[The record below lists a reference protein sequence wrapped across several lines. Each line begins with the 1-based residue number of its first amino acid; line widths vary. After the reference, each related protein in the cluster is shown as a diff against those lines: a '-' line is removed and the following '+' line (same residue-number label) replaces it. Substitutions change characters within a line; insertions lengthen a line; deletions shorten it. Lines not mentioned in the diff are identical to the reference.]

1 MAVIPKL
8 FIFAAQI
15 QTILVII
22 NLLNTQKMKKVLL
35 LSLSLALGFS
45 AFAQQRVAKNDIRS
59 SVMSAKKVAAVG
71 NEKINPATDFAP
83 QTAKS
88 VVVNRFEDY
97 EDGETMV
104 TTYDLQSNSWCSNRM
119 YQLPNGSVG
128 VTATFSHEPN
138 QTASDRGTGYN
149 FYKDGV
155 WQDMPEQRV
164 ESMRTGWPTIAQWK
178 ENGEILISHAP
189 MRCWTREIAGEGEW
203 VYRGELPISPEG
215 YPYSDDASWPRV
227 ATSGANHEIIHV
239 IGDIQHSISSD
250 EVVHHQVYLRSE
262 DAENWTISYSPLVQ
276 DGEETGHY
284 TADSYNITAN
294 GHNVAI
300 VYGDDLQG
308 HVVMY
313 KSTDDGE
320 TWTRYV
326 VWENPYYG
334 YDWETDPE
342 SIMTDTMFGPANLAV
357 AIDNGGT
364 VHVALTAYE
373 YIHTELS
380 NQYTTW
386 SGRTID
392 GIYHWKD
399 TDGPIAD
406 TEHPE
411 YIGTIYEEHFAHA
424 NPHHAMRLW
433 WPIPDEPGYVRMH
446 YDSTKWIGYIPLYQG
461 YEYDHEKFYHE
472 NDYFYKF
479 RSGQSGMP
487 ALSIDPFGNIAC
499 AYSAPC
505 VRRLNDNGDKY
516 YRSIYVSYYNVDNGY
531 WVPVWDDLTD
541 EEYNFM
547 FLYSENLFT
556 IGADNTCNPGEFWIG
571 FQSDDE
577 IGLYWGSNATQGS
590 ATDNTIHVFKIIA
603 DPELV
608 SVPENNEALDVVY
621 SIYPNPATDY
631 VVVKSSQD
639 VEANI
644 SIVNLVGQTVM
655 QFNKSLK
662 MGENTI
668 GIDLKSG
675 IYFCTISANGFNK
688 TIKFVVK

>member
-1 MAVIPKL
+1 
-8 FIFAAQI
+8 
-15 QTILVII
+15 
-22 NLLNTQKMKKVLL
+22 MKKVLL

-45 AFAQQRVAKNDIRS
+45 AFAQQRVAKNDLKS
-59 SVMSAKKVAAVG
+59 FQMSAKKVAAVG
-71 NEKINPATDFAP
+71 NEKSNPAAANFAP

-88 VVVNRFEDY
+88 VVVNRYQDA
-97 EDGETMV
+97 EDGETMW
-104 TTYDLQSNSWCSNRM
+104 TNYDLQSNSWCSNRM

-138 QTASDRGTGYN
+138 QTATDRGTGYN
-149 FYKDGV
+149 FYNAETGE
-155 WQDMPEQRV
+155 WLEQPEARV

-189 MRCWTREIAGEGEW
+189 MRCWTRETAGQGEW
-203 VYRGELPISPEG
+203 EYRGELPIAPAG
-215 YPYSDDASWPRV
+215 FPYSDDASWPRV
-227 ATSGANHEIIHV
+227 ATSGDNHNIIHV
-239 IGDIQHSISSD
+239 IADIQHSISSD
-250 EVVHHQVYLRSE
+250 EVEHYQVYLRSE
-262 DAENWTISYSPLVQ
+262 DAENWTISYSPLAQ
-276 DGEETGHY
+276 DGEEKNY
-284 TADSYNITAN
+284 AADAYNITAN
-294 GHNVAI
+294 GHNVAM
-300 VYGDDLQG
+300 VYGDDLQAD
-308 HVVMY
+308 VVMY
-313 KSTDDGE
+313 KSTDDGQ

-326 VWENPYYG
+326 VWDNPYSG
-334 YDWETDPE
+334 FDWATDPQ
-342 SIMTDTMFGPANLAV
+342 SIMTDTVFGPATLAI

-364 VHVALTAYE
+364 AHVALSTYE
-373 YIHTELS
+373 YIHDELG
-380 NQYTTW
+380 NTYTTW
-386 SGRTID
+386 SGRAVD

-411 YIGTIYEEHFAHA
+411 YIGTSLEEHFAHP

-446 YDSTKWIGYIPLYQG
+446 ADSTKWIGYVPLYDG
-461 YEYDHEKFYHE
+461 IEWNNDKFYRE

-505 VRRLNDNGDKY
+505 SAREDDNGTYY
-516 YRSIYVSYYNVDNGY
+516 YRSIYVSYYNVDDGY
-531 WVPVWDDLTD
+531 WHQVVD
-541 EEYNFM
+541 ELSNEDINFM

-556 IGADNTCNPGEFWIG
+556 VAADNVVNPGEFWFG
-571 FQSDDE
+571 FQSDDQ

-590 ATDNTIHVFKIIA
+590 ASENTIHAFKVT
-603 DPELV
+603 PEPDMV
-608 SVPENNEALDVVY
+608 SVPENYEAQDVVY
-621 SIYPNPATDY
+621 GIYPNPATDY
-631 VVVKSSQD
+631 VVVQSSQD

-644 SIVNLVGQTVM
+644 SIVNLVGQTVK

-662 MGENTI
+662 MGENAI
-668 GIDLKSG
+668 SLDLKSG

>member
-1 MAVIPKL
+1 
-8 FIFAAQI
+8 
-15 QTILVII
+15 
-22 NLLNTQKMKKVLL
+22 MKKVLL

-45 AFAQQRVAKNDIRS
+45 AFAQQRVAKNDLKS
-59 SVMSAKKVAAVG
+59 FQMSAKKVAAVG
-71 NEKINPATDFAP
+71 NEKSNPAAANFAP

-88 VVVNRFEDY
+88 VVVNRYQDA
-97 EDGETMV
+97 EDGETMW
-104 TTYDLQSNSWCSNRM
+104 TNYDLQSNSWCSNRM

-138 QTASDRGTGYN
+138 QQATDRGTGYN
-149 FYKDGV
+149 FYNAETGE
-155 WQDMPEQRV
+155 WLEQPEARV

-189 MRCWTREIAGEGEW
+189 MRCWTRETAGQGEW
-203 VYRGELPISPEG
+203 EYRGELPIAPAG
-215 YPYSDDASWPRV
+215 FPYSDDASWPRV
-227 ATSGANHEIIHV
+227 ATSGDNHNIIHV
-239 IGDIQHSISSD
+239 IADIQHSISSD
-250 EVVHHQVYLRSE
+250 EVEHYQVYLRSE
-262 DAENWTISYSPLVQ
+262 DAENWTISYSPLAQ
-276 DGEETGHY
+276 DGEEKNY
-284 TADSYNITAN
+284 AADAYNITAN
-294 GHNVAI
+294 GHNVAM
-300 VYGDDLQG
+300 VYGDDLQAD
-308 HVVMY
+308 VVMY
-313 KSTDDGE
+313 KSTDDGQ

-326 VWENPYYG
+326 VWDNPYSG
-334 YDWETDPE
+334 FDWATDPQ
-342 SIMTDTMFGPANLAV
+342 SIMTDTVFGPATLAI

-364 VHVALTAYE
+364 AHVALSTYE
-373 YIHTELS
+373 YIHDELG
-380 NQYTTW
+380 NTYTTW
-386 SGRTID
+386 SGRAVD

-411 YIGTIYEEHFAHA
+411 YIGTSLEEHFAHP

-446 YDSTKWIGYIPLYQG
+446 ADSTKWIGYVPLYDG
-461 YEYDHEKFYHE
+461 IEWNNDKFYRE

-505 VRRLNDNGDKY
+505 SAREDDNGTYY
-516 YRSIYVSYYNVDNGY
+516 YRSIYVSYYNVDDGY
-531 WVPVWDDLTD
+531 WHQVVD
-541 EEYNFM
+541 ELSNEDINFM

-556 IGADNTCNPGEFWIG
+556 VAADNVVNPGEFWFG
-571 FQSDDE
+571 FQSDDQ

-590 ATDNTIHVFKIIA
+590 ASENTIHAFKVT
-603 DPELV
+603 PEPDMV
-608 SVPENNEALDVVY
+608 SVPENYEAQDVVY
-621 SIYPNPATDY
+621 GIYPNPATDY
-631 VVVKSSQD
+631 VVVQSSQD

-644 SIVNLVGQTVM
+644 SIVNLVGQTVK

>member
-1 MAVIPKL
+1 
-8 FIFAAQI
+8 
-15 QTILVII
+15 
-22 NLLNTQKMKKVLL
+22 MKKVLL

-45 AFAQQRVAKNDIRS
+45 AFAQQRVAKNDLKS
-59 SVMSAKKVAAVG
+59 FQMSAKKVAAVG
-71 NEKINPATDFAP
+71 NEKSNPAAANFAP

-88 VVVNRFEDY
+88 VVVNRYQDA
-97 EDGETMV
+97 EDGETMW
-104 TTYDLQSNSWCSNRM
+104 TNYDLQSNSWCSNRM

-138 QTASDRGTGYN
+138 QQATDRGTGYN
-149 FYKDGV
+149 FYNAETGE
-155 WQDMPEQRV
+155 WLEQPEARV

-189 MRCWTREIAGEGEW
+189 MRCWTRETAGQGEW
-203 VYRGELPISPEG
+203 EYRGELPIAPAG
-215 YPYSDDASWPRV
+215 FPYSDDASWPRV
-227 ATSGANHEIIHV
+227 ATSGDNHNIIHV
-239 IGDIQHSISSD
+239 IADIQHSISSD
-250 EVVHHQVYLRSE
+250 EVEHYQVYLRSE
-262 DAENWTISYSPLVQ
+262 DAENWTISYSPLAQ
-276 DGEETGHY
+276 DGEEKNY
-284 TADSYNITAN
+284 AADAYNITAN
-294 GHNVAI
+294 GHNVAM
-300 VYGDDLQG
+300 VYGDDLQAD
-308 HVVMY
+308 VVMY
-313 KSTDDGE
+313 KSTDDGQ

-326 VWENPYYG
+326 VWDNPYSG
-334 YDWETDPE
+334 FDWATDPQ
-342 SIMTDTMFGPANLAV
+342 SIMTDTVFGPATLAI

-364 VHVALTAYE
+364 AHVALSTYE
-373 YIHTELS
+373 YIHDELG
-380 NQYTTW
+380 NTYTTW
-386 SGRTID
+386 SGRAVD

-411 YIGTIYEEHFAHA
+411 YIGTSLEEHFAHP

-446 YDSTKWIGYIPLYQG
+446 ADSTKWIGYVPLYDG
-461 YEYDHEKFYHE
+461 IEWNNDKFYRE

-487 ALSIDPFGNIAC
+487 ALSIDPYGNIAC

-505 VRRLNDNGDKY
+505 SAREDDNGTYY
-516 YRSIYVSYYNVDNGY
+516 YRSIYVSYYNVDDGY
-531 WVPVWDDLTD
+531 WHQVVD
-541 EEYNFM
+541 ELSNEDINFM

-556 IGADNTCNPGEFWIG
+556 VAADNVVNPGEFWFG
-571 FQSDDE
+571 FQSDDQ

-590 ATDNTIHVFKIIA
+590 ASENTIHAFKVT
-603 DPELV
+603 PEPDMV
-608 SVPENNEALDVVY
+608 SVPENYEAQDVVY
-621 SIYPNPATDY
+621 GIYPNPATDY
-631 VVVKSSQD
+631 VVVQSSQD

-644 SIVNLVGQTVM
+644 SIVNLVGQTVK

>member
-1 MAVIPKL
+1 
-8 FIFAAQI
+8 
-15 QTILVII
+15 
-22 NLLNTQKMKKVLL
+22 MKKVLL

-45 AFAQQRVAKNDIRS
+45 AFAQQRVAKNDLKS
-59 SVMSAKKVAAVG
+59 FQMSAKKVAAVG
-71 NEKINPATDFAP
+71 NEKSNPAAANFAP

-88 VVVNRFEDY
+88 VVVNRYQDA
-97 EDGETMV
+97 EDGETMW
-104 TTYDLQSNSWCSNRM
+104 TNYDLQSNSWCSNRM

-138 QTASDRGTGYN
+138 QQATDRGTGYN
-149 FYKDGV
+149 FYNAETGE
-155 WQDMPEQRV
+155 WLEQPEARV

-189 MRCWTREIAGEGEW
+189 MRCWTRETAGQGEW
-203 VYRGELPISPEG
+203 EYRGELPIAPAG
-215 YPYSDDASWPRV
+215 FPYSDDASWPRV
-227 ATSGANHEIIHV
+227 ATSGDNHNIIHV
-239 IGDIQHSISSD
+239 IADIQHSISSD
-250 EVVHHQVYLRSE
+250 EVEHYQVYLRSE
-262 DAENWTISYSPLVQ
+262 DAENWTISYSPLAQ
-276 DGEETGHY
+276 DGEEKNY
-284 TADSYNITAN
+284 AADAYNITAN
-294 GHNVAI
+294 GHNVAM
-300 VYGDDLQG
+300 VYGDDLQAD
-308 HVVMY
+308 VVMY
-313 KSTDDGE
+313 KSTDDGQ

-326 VWENPYYG
+326 VWDNPYSG
-334 YDWETDPE
+334 FDWATDPQ
-342 SIMTDTMFGPANLAV
+342 SIMTDTVFGPATLAI

-364 VHVALTAYE
+364 AHVALSTYE
-373 YIHTELS
+373 YIHDELG
-380 NQYTTW
+380 NTYTTW
-386 SGRTID
+386 SGRAVD

-411 YIGTIYEEHFAHA
+411 YIGTSLEEHFAHP

-446 YDSTKWIGYIPLYQG
+446 ADSTKWIGYVPLYDG
-461 YEYDHEKFYHE
+461 IEWNNDKFYRE

-487 ALSIDPFGNIAC
+487 ALSIDPYGNIAC

-505 VRRLNDNGDKY
+505 SAREDDNGTYY
-516 YRSIYVSYYNVDNGY
+516 YRSIYVSYYNVDDGY
-531 WVPVWDDLTD
+531 WHQVVD
-541 EEYNFM
+541 ELSNEDINFM

-556 IGADNTCNPGEFWIG
+556 VAADNVVNPGEFWFG
-571 FQSDDE
+571 FQSDDQ

-590 ATDNTIHVFKIIA
+590 ASENTIHAFKVT
-603 DPELV
+603 PEPDMV
-608 SVPENNEALDVVY
+608 SVPENYEAQDVVY
-621 SIYPNPATDY
+621 GIYPNPATDY
-631 VVVKSSQD
+631 VVVQSSQD

-644 SIVNLVGQTVM
+644 SIVNLVGQTVK

-662 MGENTI
+662 MGENAI

>member
-1 MAVIPKL
+1 
-8 FIFAAQI
+8 
-15 QTILVII
+15 
-22 NLLNTQKMKKVLL
+22 MKKVLL

-45 AFAQQRVAKNDIRS
+45 AFAQQRVAKNDLKS
-59 SVMSAKKVAAVG
+59 FQMSAKKVAAVG
-71 NEKINPATDFAP
+71 NEKSNPAAANFAP

-88 VVVNRFEDY
+88 VVVNRYQDA
-97 EDGETMV
+97 EDGETMW
-104 TTYDLQSNSWCSNRM
+104 TNYDLQSNSWCSNRM

-138 QTASDRGTGYN
+138 QQATDRGTGYN
-149 FYKDGV
+149 FYNAETGE
-155 WQDMPEQRV
+155 WLEQPEARV

-189 MRCWTREIAGEGEW
+189 MRCWTRETAGQGEW
-203 VYRGELPISPEG
+203 EYRGELPIAPAG
-215 YPYSDDASWPRV
+215 FPYSDDASWPRV
-227 ATSGANHEIIHV
+227 ATSGDNHNIIHV
-239 IGDIQHSISSD
+239 IADIQHSISSD
-250 EVVHHQVYLRSE
+250 EVEHYQVYLRSE
-262 DAENWTISYSPLVQ
+262 DAENWTISYSPLAQ
-276 DGEETGHY
+276 DGEEKNY
-284 TADSYNITAN
+284 AADAYNITAN
-294 GHNVAI
+294 GHNVAM
-300 VYGDDLQG
+300 VYGDDLQAD
-308 HVVMY
+308 VVMY
-313 KSTDDGE
+313 KSTDDGQ

-326 VWENPYYG
+326 VWDNPYSG
-334 YDWETDPE
+334 FDWATDPQ
-342 SIMTDTMFGPANLAV
+342 SIMTDTVFGPATLAI

-364 VHVALTAYE
+364 AHVALSTYE
-373 YIHTELS
+373 YIHEELG
-380 NQYTTW
+380 NTYTTFR
-386 SGRTID
+386 SRAVD

-411 YIGTIYEEHFAHA
+411 YIGTSLEEHFAHP

-446 YDSTKWIGYIPLYQG
+446 ADSTKWIGYVPLYDG
-461 YEYDHEKFYHE
+461 IEWNNDKFYRE

-505 VRRLNDNGDKY
+505 SAREDDNGTYY
-516 YRSIYVSYYNVDNGY
+516 YRSIYVSYYNVDDGY
-531 WVPVWDDLTD
+531 WHQVVDELTNED
-541 EEYNFM
+541 INFM

-556 IGADNTCNPGEFWIG
+556 VAADNVVNPGEFWFG
-571 FQSDDE
+571 FQSDDQ

-590 ATDNTIHVFKIIA
+590 ASENTIHAFKVT
-603 DPELV
+603 PEPDMV
-608 SVPENNEALDVVY
+608 SVPENYEAQDVVY
-621 SIYPNPATDY
+621 GIYPNPATDY
-631 VVVKSSQD
+631 VVVQSSQD

-644 SIVNLVGQTVM
+644 SIVNLVGQTVK